1 MRIEISEKNCK
12 ASEKLVGVV
21 EKKVSRLDKYFDD
34 DSVCSVYLKQEGRF
48 SKTEVTIYYK
58 GNMIRAEVS
67 GDNFYDNIDAVLPK
81 IEKQIYKHKSKLESR
96 LKKDAFVEKQL
107 FFREEELPEA
117 HVVKT
122 KTFQLTPMTAEEAAE
137 QLDLLGHT
145 FYIFQDADTGEV
157 RVVYLRQNG
166 DIGLLI
172 PKKAQVFCDCTL
184 KQRRPAEENLGG
196 PLFYFVQYLFWSS
209 LRICTRRILPLMVLG
224 SSFTNSTTRGYL

>member
-21 EKKVSRLDKYFDD
+21 EKKVSRLEKYFDD

-96 LKKDAFVEKQL
+96 LKKDAFVEK
-107 FFREEELPEA
+107 
-117 HVVKT
+117 
-122 KTFQLTPMTAEEAAE
+122 
-137 QLDLLGHT
+137 
-145 FYIFQDADTGEV
+145 
-157 RVVYLRQNG
+157 
-166 DIGLLI
+166 
-172 PKKAQVFCDCTL
+172 
-184 KQRRPAEENLGG
+184 
-196 PLFYFVQYLFWSS
+196 
-209 LRICTRRILPLMVLG
+209 
-224 SSFTNSTTRGYL
+224 

>member
-1 MRIEISEKNCK
+1 MRIEIIEKNCK
-12 ASEKLVGVV
+12 ASEKLLAIVN
-21 EKKVSRLDKYFDD
+21 KKTARLEKYFDED
-34 DSVCSVYLKQEGRF
+34 ALCSVYLKTEGKR
-48 SKTEVTIYYK
+48 SKTELTIYYK

-67 GDNFYDNIDAVLPK
+67 GENFYDNIDAVLPK

-122 KTFQLTPMTAEEAAE
+122 KTFRLTPMTAEEAAE

-145 FYIFQDADTGEV
+145 FYIFQDAETGEV
-157 RVVYLRQNG
+157 RVVYLRENG

-172 PKKAQVFCDCTL
+172 PQKA
-184 KQRRPAEENLGG
+184 
-196 PLFYFVQYLFWSS
+196 
-209 LRICTRRILPLMVLG
+209 
-224 SSFTNSTTRGYL
+224 